1 MSRRSSARF
10 ALDRGSLLVLAAAAL
25 WGTTGT
31 AQSFAPAGASS
42 ISIGAVRL
50 LIGGGALLGFA
61 GVQGLLPH
69 IRDLPRGAWICSALA
84 MALYQLAFFEGVR
97 RTGIAAG
104 TIVTIE
110 SAPIF
115 AGLLMAYAS
124 RRAPGGRWMVAT
136 ALAIF
141 GCVLL
146 VTSGGE
152 VKVQPAGIL
161 LALTAGASYALYA
174 FFTERILA
182 HKIPSDLAAA
192 ATFGLGALFLLPVL
206 FFTDLSW
213 LRTPKGAIVALELG
227 LFATAAAYILFTRG
241 LRQTPLANAVTLTL
255 AEPIVASMLGV
266 LVVGERLSVQGWLGV
281 GLVFVALVLLTLQ
294 PTSTAKGVAKGAS
307 A

>member
-1 MSRRSSARF
+1 MRKLS
-10 ALDRGSLLVLAAAAL
+10 LDRGSLLVLGAAVL

-31 AQSFAPAGASS
+31 AQAFAPAGASS

-50 LIGGGALLGFA
+50 VIGGAALLIFA
-61 GVQGLLPH
+61 GAQGLLPQM
-69 IRDLPRGAWICSALA
+69 RDLPRLAWYASALA
-84 MALYQLAFFEGVR
+84 MAAYQLAFFEGVR
-97 RTGIAAG
+97 RTGVAAG
-104 TIVTIE
+104 TIVTIG

-115 AGLLMAYAS
+115 AGMLMAFAN
-124 RRAPGGRWMVAT
+124 RRAPSRRWMVAT
-136 ALAIF
+136 TLAIL

-152 VKVQPAGIL
+152 VTVQPVGIA
-161 LALTAGASYALYA
+161 LALTAGTSYALYA

-182 HKIPSDLAAA
+182 RNISSDLAAA

-206 FFTDLSW
+206 FITDLSW
-213 LRTPKGAIVALELG
+213 LRTPNGLLVALELG
-227 LFATAAAYILFTRG
+227 IFATAAAYILFTRG

-266 LVVGERLSVQGWLGV
+266 LVVGERLSMQGWLGV

>member
-1 MSRRSSARF
+1 MRKLS
-10 ALDRGSLLVLAAAAL
+10 LDRGSLLVLGAAVL

-31 AQSFAPAGASS
+31 AQAFAPAGASS

-50 LIGGGALLGFA
+50 VIGGAALLIFA
-61 GVQGLLPH
+61 GAQGLLWQF
-69 IRDLPRGAWICSALA
+69 RDLPRIAWLASALA
-84 MALYQLAFFEGVR
+84 MAAYQLAFFEGVR
-97 RTGIAAG
+97 RTGVAAG
-104 TIVTIE
+104 TIVTIG

-115 AGLLMAYAS
+115 AGMLMAFAN
-124 RRAPGGRWMVAT
+124 RRAPSGRWMVAT
-136 ALAIF
+136 ALAIL

-152 VKVQPAGIL
+152 VTVQPAGIA
-161 LALTAGASYALYA
+161 LALAAGASYALYA

-182 HKIPSDLAAA
+182 RNIPSDLAAA

-206 FFTDLSW
+206 FLTDLSW
-213 LRTPKGAIVALELG
+213 LRTPNGLLVALELG

-255 AEPIVASMLGV
+255 AEPIVASLLGV
-266 LVVGERLSVQGWLGV
+266 LVVGERLSAQGWLGV

-294 PTSTAKGVAKGAS
+294 PSSTIKSTPESVGA
-307 A
+307 